1 MRYAEALAGTDQN
14 HPVTSGGT
22 AVDVTD
28 LVALSVSSSLSA
40 AYFHAK

>member
-1 MRYAEALAGTDQN
+1 MRYAEALAGTDRAIRSHQ
-14 HPVTSGGT
+14 GT

-40 AYFHAK
+40 AYFSR